1 MSTDRTRPEAEAARP
16 RTAGAL
22 DIRNIIGAL
31 LAIYGVLLLLVHVFG
46 DDTAT
51 TGPTHDQANLWT
63 GAALLLS
70 GLLFFVWTWMRPT
83 VIEPEHAEDRDEKRE
98 FGTPG
103 STTD

>member
-1 MSTDRTRPEAEAARP
+1 MSTDRTRPEPRGDRP

-31 LAIYGVLLLLVHVFG
+31 LAIYGILLLLVHAFG

-70 GLLFFVWTWMRPT
+70 GLLFFAWTWMRPT
-83 VIEPEHAEDRDEKRE
+83 VVEPEQAEDQDEKRE
-98 FGTPG
+98 LGTPG
-103 STTD
+103 SRTD